1 MNKTLWKLDRIGE
14 RLWIL
19 ATMTATQAAI
29 LENEGKGI
37 AIVADETRRLGNSIN
52 DAVEK
57 AMVEEEELN
66 KDAIKG
72 LAFQL
77 NLLALNCA
85 IESSRI
91 IGSKG
96 KQASIYADEI
106 RNLAY
111 EIVCL
116 LDKSSATKMKQ
127 TVSPWAANPSSV
139 ARNGEFILLDI
150 DGIQFVESLANIK
163 EVCGPMVERIEC
175 GSGSSIILRNMEIPL
190 VDGYKML
197 GKTKEAQTY
206 VIMWTP
212 WAEQN
217 KTYAVAADVSCL
229 CFSPIGKPM
238 DTPSDMPLAKYVR
251 ECWENEH
258 GEPFYFMDWTK
269 MA

>member
-1 MNKTLWKLDRIGE
+1 MNKTLLKLDHIGE

-19 ATMTATQAAI
+19 ATMTATQATM
-29 LENEGKGI
+29 LENEGRGI
-37 AIVADETRRLGNSIN
+37 AVVANETRRLGNRIN

-57 AMVEEEELN
+57 VMVEREELN
-66 KDAIKG
+66 KDVIMA
-72 LAFQL
+72 LAAQL

-91 IGSKG
+91 IGFKG
-96 KQASIYADEI
+96 KQAAVYADEI

-111 EIVCL
+111 EIICL
-116 LDKSSATKMKQ
+116 LDEASEMKKKQ
-127 TVSPWAANPSSV
+127 TISPWAANPSSV
-139 ARNGEFILLDI
+139 AKNGEFLYLNVG
-150 DGIQFVESLANIK
+150 GIHFVEAFENIK
-163 EVCGPMVERIEC
+163 EVCITSERGDNSIMVR
-175 GSGSSIILRNMEIPL
+175 SMELPL
-190 VDGYKML
+190 IDVYKML
-197 GKTKEAQTY
+197 GEKQENLTH

-217 KTYAVAADVSCL
+217 KTYAVTADVSGI
-229 CFSPIGKPM
+229 FISPIGKPI

-269 MA
+269 MVSAS